1 MQSINT
7 RKIRSSTFLRNL
19 YFFFFS
25 PMRSAKENYDYLRWN
40 FLLEWIW
47 KIGGSSFR
55 TFLVRNI
62 LSSSPHY
69 LYPKN
74 NLYFVPGEYEEALLK
89 MRISRE
95 AIASEVLSKLINTED
110 EVLEF
115 GCGPGIIVA
124 AVARHCQRATGVDV
138 SKTILKVA
146 EELNRDTKNISF
158 QNSSG
163 MDLQVLLDQSFSF
176 IYSIEVIQH
185 IDKVHAVTFFHEFY
199 RVLKPGGRLLVQFP
213 DLTREQEREA
223 WLEGTWKPQSKRS
236 YSDLTMM
243 RIRYYTPEELRIIL
257 TRIGFKNVSFLD
269 YELNSVERS
278 SIYFLATR

>member
-1 MQSINT
+1 MNA
-7 RKIRSSTFLRNL
+7 RKIRSSTSLKNL

-25 PMRSAKENYDYLRWN
+25 PMRAAKENYDYLRWN
-40 FLLEWIW
+40 FLLEWAW

-55 TFLVRNI
+55 SFLVRNI

-74 NLYFVPGEYEEALLK
+74 NLYFVPGEYEEELLK
-89 MRISRE
+89 MQVSRE
-95 AIASEVLSKLINTED
+95 TIANKVLSELINTED

-124 AVARHCQRATGVDV
+124 AVARYCQHATGVDV

-146 EELNRDTKNISF
+146 EELNRETKNVSF

-163 MDLQVLLDQSFSF
+163 MNLKVLSNQSFSF

-199 RVLKPGGRLLVQFP
+199 RILKPGGRLLVQFP
-213 DLTREQEREA
+213 DLTREQECEA
-223 WLEGTWKPQSKRS
+223 WFEGTWKPQSERS

-257 TRIGFKNVSFLD
+257 ARIGFKSVSFLD
-269 YELNSVERS
+269 HELNPVEHS